1 MRFDSAWGIRFFSLS
16 HAREKMKNI
25 FLCWQDTSLNEKFS
39 YFSLKSVNFIYI
51 LYCFNKQWVDT
62 NLSKTQKYKNWEKS
76 CVAFHFPGKNNLD
89 CKIQVK
95 SKPTVINA
103 LNNWKSRYFFIVT
116 QQISKRKYHSSW
128 CLSRCHRFLFPM
140 PPLVNIAFIFF
151 EKYYYSQSVWKIP

>member
-1 MRFDSAWGIRFFSLS
+1 M
-16 HAREKMKNI
+16 
-25 FLCWQDTSLNEKFS
+25 
-39 YFSLKSVNFIYI
+39 
-51 LYCFNKQWVDT
+51 
-62 NLSKTQKYKNWEKS
+62 
-76 CVAFHFPGKNNLD
+76 AFHFPGKNNLD

-140 PPLVNIAFIFF
+140 SPLVNKAVENRVSTQTAQFNFCTIPILRGCSSKSCGGFLILLFVALQFFCLVCLSKFYQFRKTEFPHTVFFIDCYLGSLLTKFQGN
-151 EKYYYSQSVWKIP
+151 S